1 MRNVPLCLRPGSPS
15 QPLPATEIQAQ
26 TIAEAAEQVQEERQ
40 TIVHCHFLASPGAMI
55 RIWRSTYLIPAENPD
70 QQIPLLHAENICFAP
85 DWYRLE
91 GFGFFT
97 FSLIFGG
104 LPSGCSRFDLRE
116 IIDQPGAFFV
126 PGISRNSSDV
136 YHVQL

>member
-1 MRNVPLCLRPGSPS
+1 MRNVPLCLRPGRTS
-15 QPLPATEIQAQ
+15 QPLPSKEIQTQ
-26 TIAEAAEQVQEERQ
+26 TVTETAEQVREEKQ

-55 RIWRSTYLIPAENPD
+55 RIWKTTFLVPEGSASK
-70 QQIPLLHAENICFAP
+70 IPLLHAENICFAP

-104 LPSGCSRFDLRE
+104 LPSGCSSFDLRE
-116 IIDQPGAFFV
+116 EIDQPGAFFV
-126 PGISRNSSDV
+126 GNIQRNESDV

>member
-1 MRNVPLCLRPGSPS
+1 MRNVPLCLRPGRTS
-15 QPLPATEIQAQ
+15 QPLPSTENQTQ
-26 TIAEAAEQVQEERQ
+26 TIAETAEQVKEEKQ

-55 RIWRSTYLIPAENPD
+55 RIWRSTFLIPAENPG

-91 GFGFFT
+91 GYGFFT
-97 FSLIFGG
+97 FSLIFAG
-104 LPSGCSRFDLRE
+104 LPADCSRFDLRE

-126 PGISRNSSDV
+126 PDISRNSSDV

>member
-1 MRNVPLCLRPGSPS
+1 MRNVPLCLRPGRTS
-15 QPLPATEIQAQ
+15 QPLPSKEIQTQ
-26 TIAEAAEQVQEERQ
+26 TITETAEQVKEEKQ

-55 RIWRSTYLIPAENPD
+55 RIWKTTFLIPEGSTSR
-70 QQIPLLHAENICFAP
+70 IPLLHAENICFAP

-104 LPSGCSRFDLRE
+104 LPSDCSSFDLSE
-116 IIDQPGAFFV
+116 EIDQPGAFFV
-126 PGISRNSSDV
+126 GSIPRNESDV